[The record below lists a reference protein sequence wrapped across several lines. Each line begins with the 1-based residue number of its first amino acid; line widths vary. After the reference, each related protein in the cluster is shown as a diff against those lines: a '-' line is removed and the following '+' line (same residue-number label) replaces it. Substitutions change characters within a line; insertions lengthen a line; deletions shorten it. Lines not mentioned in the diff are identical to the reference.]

1 MEVRDKNGL
10 TEEQFLAQY
19 TPGKYP
25 RPSVTVDLAVLARRQ
40 GALQALLVRRA
51 GHPCLGLWA
60 LPGGFAEPQ
69 ETTQQAAVRELFEET
84 HVQGVALCPL
94 PLVSTPGRDKRGWTM
109 TQPYAALLEGGAV
122 RAQAGDDAADARWF
136 DVAVQR
142 REGRVQLM
150 LTGGTD
156 SLFAECSVERTAS
169 PFGGQTVCTLVRQ
182 QGLAF
187 DHGKILCQAVEM
199 LWENDKG

>member
-1 MEVRDKNGL
+1 MYQQREIFHLYELQPLLEKAGLKRNGDTDFTLGLYDGSRLVATGSIRDSIVQMVAVDPDYQGEGL
-10 TEEQFLAQY
+10 AA
-19 TPGKYP
+19 KVV
-25 RPSVTVDLAVLARRQ
+25 S
-40 GALQALLVRRA
+40 ALLSRA
-51 GHPCLGLWA
+51 SYEGW
-60 LPGGFAEPQ
+60 
-69 ETTQQAAVRELFEET
+69 
-84 HVQGVALCPL
+84 L
-94 PLVSTPGRDKRGWTM
+94 PLYLFTKPENAQTFSALGFRLVTAAP
-109 TQPYAALLEGGAV
+109 PYAALLEGGAV

-150 LTGGTD
+150 LTGGVE
-156 SLFAECSVERTAS
+156 SLFAECAVERTAS

-199 LWENDKG
+199 LWENDEG